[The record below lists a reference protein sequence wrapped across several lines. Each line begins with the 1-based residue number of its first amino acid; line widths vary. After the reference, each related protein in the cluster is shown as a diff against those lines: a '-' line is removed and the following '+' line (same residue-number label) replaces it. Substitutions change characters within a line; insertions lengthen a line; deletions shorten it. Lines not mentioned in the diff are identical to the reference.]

1 MSDKVENRNRA
12 VLDAAVALAERFGMA
27 AVTRPRVSAES
38 GLSTGTVSNAFGS
51 MDGLRDAVMAAA
63 VDFCTRQIRLEA
75 IGENDADA
83 FARRV
88 TVVAQGLA
96 ERHPAA
102 VNAPAEL
109 KQRAL
114 EKLAA

>member
-12 VLDAAVALAERFGMA
+12 VLDAAVALAERHGMG
-27 AVTRPRVSAES
+27 AVTRPRVADES

-51 MDGLRDAVMAAA
+51 MDALRDAVVAAA
-63 VDFCTRQIRLEA
+63 VEREIVV
-75 IGENDADA
+75 I
-83 FARRV
+83 
-88 TVVAQGLA
+88 VAQGLA
-96 ERHPAA
+96 ERHPVALA
-102 VNAPAEL
+102 APAEL

>member
-12 VLDAAVALAERFGMA
+12 VLDAGLALAERHGMG

-38 GLSTGTVSNAFGS
+38 GLSLGTVSNSFGS
-51 MDGLRDAVMAAA
+51 MGALRDAVMAAA
-63 VDFCTRQIRLEA
+63 VEREI
-75 IGENDADA
+75 
-83 FARRV
+83 V
-88 TVVAQGLA
+88 VVVAQGLA
-96 ERHPAA
+96 ERYPAA
-102 VNAPAEL
+102 MAAPAGL

>member
-38 GLSTGTVSNAFGS
+38 GLSTGTVSSAYGS

-63 VDFCTRQIRLEA
+63 VQREIVV
-75 IGENDADA
+75 I
-83 FARRV
+83 
-88 TVVAQGLA
+88 VAQGLA

>member
-12 VLDAAVALAERFGMA
+12 VLDAGVTLAEKYGMQ
-27 AVTRPRVSAES
+27 AVTRPRVAAES
-38 GLSTGTVSNAFGS
+38 GLSLGTVSNAYGS

-63 VDFCTRQIRLEA
+63 VQREIVV
-75 IGENDADA
+75 I
-83 FARRV
+83 
-88 TVVAQGLA
+88 VAQGLA